1 MGMIARVLSWFAREF
16 SGDLECDPGG
26 GANIRSQLAAP
37 PGVDAPPMD
46 GDDIVIVGIQGTGRT
61 VAVATFDTANPS
73 TAGQGEFYIYSRDAD
88 KVPAAALQLFADK
101 RAVLSN
107 ENGSATLGAD
117 GSHTLVTGDA
127 SATIAA
133 DKSITLN
140 NGSGSIKLE
149 AGGNVVINGVTI
161 DTNGNISTAGT
172 LNAADVTADSQN
184 VTLSTHTHNTG
195 NVPAPDP
202 GS

>member
-1 MGMIARVLSWFAREF
+1 MIARVLSWVAREF

-26 GANIRSQLAAP
+26 GANVRSQLAAP

-46 GDDIVIVGIQGTGRT
+46 GDDIVIVHIQGTGRT

-73 TAGQGEFYIYSRDAD
+73 TASQGDVFLYSRDEN
-88 KVPAAALQLFADK
+88 KTPAAALQLFADK
-101 RAVLSN
+101 SAVLSN

-117 GSHTLVTGDA
+117 GSVILDNGNG
-127 SATIAA
+127 
-133 DKSITLN
+133 SIT
-140 NGSGSIKLE
+140 LE

-161 DTNGNISTAGT
+161 DTSGNINTGGT
-172 LNAADVTADSQN
+172 LNADDVTADNQD
-184 VTLSTHTHNTG
+184 VTLSTHTHNMG

-202 GS
+202 GT